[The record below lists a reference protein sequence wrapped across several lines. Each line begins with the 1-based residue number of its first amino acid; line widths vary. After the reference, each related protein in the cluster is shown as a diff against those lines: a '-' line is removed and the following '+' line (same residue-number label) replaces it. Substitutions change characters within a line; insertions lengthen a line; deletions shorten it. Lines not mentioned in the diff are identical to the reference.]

1 MRHCKSWAVLAAAL
15 LVYGAAAQT
24 TNNTNANA
32 NSASGSSSNSTSQ
45 GNVGNVTTNNLAPTS
60 NANSNSSS
68 STSSQ
73 SAATNA
79 GNSQTIVFN
88 TNTPAATTASS
99 NVRSES
105 HISGEQSLHHTYS
118 GEQTIRYEHGDQTIK
133 NTPSVSG
140 APLTTSNDT
149 CMGSSSGSVNVPGF
163 GLGLGS
169 TWTDRN
175 CVMLKNA
182 RELWNMGMKAA
193 ALALFCTD
201 DNNRMALEITGFVCP
216 QTQRAQQLA
225 AGQAE
230 AARVASAK
238 LEAER
243 RQRIAAHSVRVSSP
257 VPPPALPLELMP
269 PLPLAAMPPAPDAPL
284 ATAQPVDG
292 GQAADSA
299 RGAEASP
306 SEASLQPPAAIPQ
319 PVAGAQAFTP
329 VSVPEPVSP
338 SPVIVR
344 VVSDPAR

>member
-1 MRHCKSWAVLAAAL
+1 MRHCTSWAVLAAAFL
-15 LVYGAAAQT
+15 AHGAAAAQT

-32 NSASGSSSNSTSQ
+32 TSASGSSSNSTSQ

-88 TNTPAATTASS
+88 TNTPPATTANS

-105 HISGEQSLHHTYS
+105 HISGEQTLHHTYS

-140 APLTTSNDT
+140 APLITSNDT

-216 QTQRAQQLA
+216 QTQRARQLA
-225 AGQAE
+225 ASQAE
-230 AARVASAK
+230 AAQVSAAR

-243 RQRIAAHSVRVSSP
+243 RQRFAAHSMRVTSP
-257 VPPPALPLELMP
+257 VPPALPLELRP
-269 PLPLAAMPPAPDAPL
+269 PLTAPVPVVAEPAPSAPVQEPV
-284 ATAQPVDG
+284 ATAEPVVSPPETVVQPVVQPVS
-292 GQAADSA
+292 QA
-299 RGAEASP
+299 E
-306 SEASLQPPAAIPQ
+306 PAAP
-319 PVAGAQAFTP
+319 G
-329 VSVPEPVSP
+329 
-338 SPVIVR
+338 PVIVR
-344 VVSDPAR
+344 VVSDPR

>member
-1 MRHCKSWAVLAAAL
+1 MRHCRSGAVLAAAL
-15 LVYGAAAQT
+15 LAYGAAAQT
-24 TNNTNANA
+24 TNNTNANS

-60 NANSNSSS
+60 NANSNSNSSS
-68 STSSQ
+68 STSSN
-73 SAATNA
+73 STANNA

-99 NVRSES
+99 NVRSEN
-105 HISGEQSLHHTYS
+105 HISGEQTLHHTYS

-149 CMGSSSGSVNVPGF
+149 CMGSASAAVNVPGF

-201 DNNRMALEITGFVCP
+201 ANNRMALEITGFVCP

-225 AGQAE
+225 ASQVE

-238 LEAER
+238 LDAER
-243 RQRIAAHSVRVSSP
+243 RQQFAAQNPRVSAT
-257 VPPPALPLELMP
+257 VPPALPLELMP
-269 PLPLAAMPPAPDAPL
+269 PLPAVVAQPDPEPRPLASAPPVAAAPAVGSAQPPTTPAAETPQPVAAMQPAAVVRQPPPAPAPDA
-284 ATAQPVDG
+284 A
-292 GQAADSA
+292 
-299 RGAEASP
+299 
-306 SEASLQPPAAIPQ
+306 PQ
-319 PVAGAQAFTP
+319 N
-329 VSVPEPVSP
+329 
-338 SPVIVR
+338 PVIVR
-344 VVSDPAR
+344 VVSVPAR

>member
-1 MRHCKSWAVLAAAL
+1 MRHCRSWAVLAAAFL
-15 LVYGAAAQT
+15 AYGAAAQT

-73 SAATNA
+73 SSATNA

-88 TNTPAATTASS
+88 TNTPPATSS
-99 NVRSES
+99 SLRSES
-105 HISGEQSLHHTYS
+105 VISGEQTLHQTYT
-118 GEQTIRYEHGDQTIK
+118 GEQTIRYEYGDQTIK

-201 DNNRMALEITGFVCP
+201 EHNRMALEITGFVCP
-216 QTQRAQQLA
+216 QTQRANQLA
-225 AGQAE
+225 AAQSEAGRVS
-230 AARVASAK
+230 AARLDAERQQRVAARTVRASA
-238 LEAER
+238 
-243 RQRIAAHSVRVSSP
+243 P
-257 VPPPALPLELMP
+257 VPPLAPVPPALPLELRP
-269 PLPLAAMPPAPDAPL
+269 PLSDQAPQPAVEAPPTAASQPAQGEQAAEAPPPAAAPQPIAAEPAAAAPL
-284 ATAQPVDG
+284 A
-292 GQAADSA
+292 QAV
-299 RGAEASP
+299 
-306 SEASLQPPAAIPQ
+306 PPDAH
-319 PVAGAQAFTP
+319 
-329 VSVPEPVSP
+329 
-338 SPVIVR
+338 IVR
-344 VVSDPAR
+344 VVSDPIR